1 MYCRNCGKEIY
12 GTKEYCEACLAELNK
27 SSGNTEQQAQQP
39 QAQQSQQ
46 STYNDGGNQKKKCC
60 PRCKS
65 RNLQIVTN
73 TEYHSQT
80 SGGGYSAGKGCCGYM
95 ALGPLGLLC
104 GACGSK
110 SKTTVTS
117 TSTNVWVC
125 RDCGNK
131 FRDVTDIEADIVNSS
146 SKFLQNFFYVVACIC
161 AFMTLIPLI
170 QTFSAMLSYGVAAFA
185 AFFDFTVMLPFVF
198 LMITPIVFIWLGKVM
213 SQAREERLM
222 ALYEEKRNIEQNGYI
237 NE

>member
-12 GTKEYCEACLAELNK
+12 GTKEYCEACQAELDS

-39 QAQQSQQ
+39 QVQQSQQ

-117 TSTNVWVC
+117 NSTNVWVC

-131 FRDVTDIEADIVNSS
+131 FRDVADIESDIVSAN
-146 SKFLQNFFYVVACIC
+146 SKFLQNFFYVVAGIC
-161 AFMTLIPLI
+161 AFMVLIPLI
-170 QTFSAMLSYGVAAFA
+170 QIFSAILSYGADIVTF
-185 AFFDFTVMLPFVF
+185 FFDFDMILSVIF
-198 LMITPIVFIWLGKVM
+198 LIITPIVFIWLGKVM
-213 SQAREERLM
+213 SQARDKRLM

-237 NE
+237 DE

>member
-12 GTKEYCEACLAELNK
+12 GTNEYCEACQAELDN
-27 SSGNTEQQAQQP
+27 SVNNTPP
-39 QAQQSQQ
+39 QNQQSQQ
-46 STYNDGGNQKKKCC
+46 GGYNDGGNQKKKCC

-117 TSTNVWVC
+117 SSTNVWVC

-131 FRDVTDIEADIVNSS
+131 FRDIADIEADIAKQKQQKTIFIILCVFMSIFSLLGAFIMHLAEDMPLSFMFLCFCVVFGLLIFVVN
-146 SKFLQNFFYVVACIC
+146 KNINNNILVLQ
-161 AFMTLIPLI
+161 
-170 QTFSAMLSYGVAAFA
+170 
-185 AFFDFTVMLPFVF
+185 
-198 LMITPIVFIWLGKVM
+198 
-213 SQAREERLM
+213 EEI
-222 ALYEEKRNIEQNGYI
+222 RNIEKNGYI